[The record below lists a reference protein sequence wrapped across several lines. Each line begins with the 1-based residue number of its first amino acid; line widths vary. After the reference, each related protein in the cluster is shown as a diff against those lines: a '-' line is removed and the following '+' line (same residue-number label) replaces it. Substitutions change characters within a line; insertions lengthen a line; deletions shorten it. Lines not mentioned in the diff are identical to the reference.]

1 MNTKLSKIKNI
12 AWAVAI
18 LLVLLLL
25 AIALG
30 FGAFTRNRG
39 EMQRPTVLLGEA
51 AAERDAALAA
61 AKKAEEAAAQQSG
74 NGAVHVLGESADA
87 GQSYID
93 SLTFL
98 VDSALIGLRDYGL
111 LSEGTATTQ
120 VWGTAAGNVPAA
132 ELATYTI
139 RYPWDGS
146 EITPADAAMI
156 NKPARLVLSLGTDSL
171 ADTDQQHFISD
182 YESLIRG
189 IQESSPDTAVIV
201 CSITSVT
208 VSYSGNDGL
217 TTALVNDANRWL
229 EQVCA
234 DTGAY
239 FVDVASSVS
248 DSDGTLISEY
258 ASANG
263 KTPNSAGLNQIL
275 QYLRIHALA

>member
-1 MNTKLSKIKNI
+1 MNTKLSGIKNI

-25 AIALG
+25 AVALG

-39 EMQRPTVLLGEA
+39 EMQRPTVLLGNA
-51 AAERDAALAA
+51 AAEHDAALAA
-61 AKKAEEAAAQQSG
+61 AKKAEEAAQEAG

-120 VWGTAAGNVPAA
+120 VWGTAAGNVPAT

-171 ADTDQQHFISD
+171 ADTDQQHFIAD
-182 YESLIRG
+182 YTSLIRG
-189 IQESSPDTAVIV
+189 IQEASPDTAVIV
-201 CSITSVT
+201 CTITSVT

-217 TTALVNDANRWL
+217 TTTLVNEANRWL

-239 FVDVASSVS
+239 FVDTASCVS
-248 DSDGTLISEY
+248 DSDGTLLSEY